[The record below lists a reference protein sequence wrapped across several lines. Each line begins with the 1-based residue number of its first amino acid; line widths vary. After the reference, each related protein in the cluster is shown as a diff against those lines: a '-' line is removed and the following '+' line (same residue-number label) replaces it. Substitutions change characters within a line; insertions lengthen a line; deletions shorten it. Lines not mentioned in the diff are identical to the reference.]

1 MQKFWFICQV
11 HEMQV
16 YLKYANDVYMKRPVV
31 KLYANVLQR
40 TFPKSAIGENGDALK
55 RAVNWKSNQS

>member
-1 MQKFWFICQV
+1 
-11 HEMQV
+11 MQV